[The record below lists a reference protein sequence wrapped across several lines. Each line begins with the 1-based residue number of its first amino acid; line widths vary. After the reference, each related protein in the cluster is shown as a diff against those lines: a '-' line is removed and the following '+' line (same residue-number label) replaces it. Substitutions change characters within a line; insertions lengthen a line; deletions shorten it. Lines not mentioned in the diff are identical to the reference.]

1 MRLLINTKGAA
12 EAGLKR
18 YNGRGIFSSI
28 GRKLI
33 LSGLK
38 KVINAEE
45 RKQYPQ
51 KFVDAVVNG
60 PQKRVKRKLTTT
72 TTTPPSATPT
82 KVRKYSTNTTNQLIN
97 TGSGIVL
104 D

>member
-33 LSGLK
+33 ISGLK

-45 RKQYPQ
+45 RKQHPQ
-51 KFVDAVVNG
+51 KFVDAIVNG
-60 PQKRVKRKLTTT
+60 PQAKKRVKRKLITTAST
-72 TTTPPSATPT
+72 TPT
-82 KVRKYSTNTTNQLIN
+82 KVRKYSTNTANQLIN

>member
-51 KFVDAVVNG
+51 KFVDAIVNG
-60 PQKRVKRKLTTT
+60 PPAKKRVKRKLITTAAST
-72 TTTPPSATPT
+72 TPT
-82 KVRKYSTNTTNQLIN
+82 KVRKYSTNTANQLIN

>member
-1 MRLLINTKGAA
+1 MRLLINRTGAA

-18 YNGRGIFSSI
+18 YNGKGIFSSI

-72 TTTPPSATPT
+72 STTASATPK
-82 KVRKYSTNTTNQLIN
+82 KVRKYSTKTTNQLIN

>member
-72 TTTPPSATPT
+72 TTTPSATLT

>member
-1 MRLLINTKGAA
+1 MRLLINRTGAA

-18 YNGRGIFSSI
+18 YNGKGIFSSI

-72 TTTPPSATPT
+72 STTASTTPK

>member
-72 TTTPPSATPT
+72 STTASTTPK

>member
-1 MRLLINTKGAA
+1 MRLIINTKGAA

-18 YNGRGIFSSI
+18 YNGKGIFSSI
-28 GRKLI
+28 GRKPI

-60 PQKRVKRKLTTT
+60 PQKRVKRKLVTTT
-72 TTTPPSATPT
+72 TASTTPT
-82 KVRKYSTNTTNQLIN
+82 KVRKYSTNTANQLIN

>member
-1 MRLLINTKGAA
+1 MRLLINRTGAA

-18 YNGRGIFSSI
+18 YNGRGIFNSI

-38 KVINAEE
+38 KVINDEE
-45 RKQYPQ
+45 RKHYPQ
-51 KFVDAVVNG
+51 KFVDTVVNG
-60 PQKRVKRKLTTT
+60 PQKRVKRKLPTTT
-72 TTTPPSATPT
+72 TVSTTPT